1 MSDQADG
8 LRQLVRARS
17 GTTVPPASDSSGLLL
32 PEKARVLPHSGGRDA
47 IQREQPGFF
56 AAIAARWTLRRLAR

>member
-17 GTTVPPASDSSGLLL
+17 GTTVPPASETSGLLL
-32 PEKARVLPHSGGRDA
+32 PEKARVLPHSGGRDGA
-47 IQREQPGFF
+47 QREQPGFF

>member
-17 GTTVPPASDSSGLLL
+17 GTTVPPATEFSGLLL
-32 PEKARVLPHSGGRDA
+32 PGKVRVSPHSGGRDMA
-47 IQREQPGFF
+47 QRAQPGFF